1 MQGVFFQNCLF
12 KDWQTSQEK
21 RTNETKRTLGD
32 KNANLYATAVSGK
45 LKLKG
50 ESSSSKHKKSK
61 KSKKRK
67 HEDEGAARDID
78 KEDMLS
84 HAGGWVVDKFEQ
96 ITGTVFIELQ
106 EFMYMHGLDNGVF
119 VLGAPHEPGDR
130 PDTCELFT
138 AVRVDDKHV
147 ALKSAYGKYLSVNSN
162 GLVVGRS
169 DAISPKEYF
178 EIEIDYDYDGR
189 KIYVKASNGNYV
201 SANGDGD
208 MVALREKKEENEVRI
223 RSLNKREDDK
233 AKASKELPSEEQ
245 TEDMRN
251 VELNY
256 VKKFQKFQDK
266 KIRLC
271 PEDTSELAEAK
282 VKGEL
287 HEKLLDRR
295 EKMKSDR
302 YCK

>member
-1 MQGVFFQNCLF
+1 M
-12 KDWQTSQEK
+12 S
-21 RTNETKRTLGD
+21 D
-32 KNANLYATAVSGK
+32 KSSNPYVTAVSGK

-50 ESSSSKHKKSK
+50 EKSSSSSSKHKHK

-67 HEDEGAARDID
+67 HGDEDNDHSARDFD
-78 KEDMLS
+78 KEDILS
-84 HAGGWVVDKFEQ
+84 HAGGWVVEKFEQ

-119 VLGAPHEPGDR
+119 VLGAPHEPADR

-178 EIEIDYDYDGR
+178 EVEIDYDYDGR
-189 KIYVKASNGNYV
+189 KIYLKASNGNYV
-201 SANGDGD
+201 NANGEGD
-208 MVALREKKEENEVRI
+208 IVALKEKKDENDLRI

-233 AKASKELPSEEQ
+233 AKANKDLPTEEQ
-245 TEDMRN
+245 SEDMRN

-256 VKKFQKFQDK
+256 VKMFQKFQDK

-282 VKGEL
+282 AKGEL

-295 EKMKSDR
+295 EKMKADR